1 MPHRKDGVSSALH
14 LGKYEIIQRI
24 AFGGMAEIYLAR
36 ASGIEGFEKVVVL
49 KRILPQ
55 YAADREFVQMFLRE
69 ARLAAT
75 LDQANIAHVYDIGEE
90 GGSYFYT
97 MEYLHGQDVRGI
109 MRTLKRRDQRL
120 PLEHALGIIM
130 GAASGLH
137 YAHEKKGP
145 DGRPLGIVHRDV
157 SPSNIV
163 VTFDGG
169 VKVVDF
175 GIAKA
180 SADPDL
186 SKGYSFKGKL
196 TYISPEQMNTRA
208 FDRRSDIFSL
218 GVVLYEIT
226 THRRF
231 YNGTTDIEVV
241 KQMLEGGIARPSQH
255 TRDYPSDLEAIVM
268 RALETDP
275 ERRYPTARAMQRDL
289 ETFARKHSVHVSSTA
304 MAEWM
309 EATFGAARE
318 AWDVRTPGAETPV
331 TARGGVVELPT
342 LDPIPTPLP
351 SRSPSTSI
359 PPAVVPE
366 QAQPVPAPLPRR
378 VAPRLVAAGV
388 LVAVV
393 AAIGV
398 GLARRRQLAT
408 MVAAPP
414 PPAPVVMLVA
424 EGGNVAIEHAPA
436 AGQPA
441 PAPPPAPAPAPPPAA
456 APEPALAPP
465 APAPSP
471 VVADAPHVRAPHG
484 SRRHGAKAAGHAPDF
499 SSSLARRER
508 ELRGCFEDAG
518 ATAADGAG
526 EIAFRFQIRADGHVT
541 SVDVLPESVGSTRMG
556 GCLRRVAAATVFSP
570 QPKPV
575 TFRIPV
581 SLKVRLDGK
590 TSR

>member
-1 MPHRKDGVSSALH
+1 MPEPYDAAPSGLR
-14 LGKYEIIQRI
+14 LGKYEIVQRI
-24 AFGGMAEIYLAR
+24 AYGGMAEIYLAR

-120 PLEHALGIIM
+120 PLEHAIGIVM

-145 DGRPLGIVHRDV
+145 DGRGLGIVHRDV

-196 TYISPEQMNTRA
+196 TYISPEQMNTRSL
-208 FDRRSDIFSL
+208 DRRSDVFSL

-226 THRRF
+226 THRRL

-241 KQMLEGGIARPSQH
+241 RQMLEGGIPRPTQH
-255 TRDYPSDLEAIVM
+255 SPGYPPDLEAIVM

-289 ETFARKHSVHVSSTA
+289 EAFARNHGVHVSSTA
-304 MAEWM
+304 LAEWM
-309 EATFGAARE
+309 EATFGAGRE
-318 AWDVRTPGAETPV
+318 AWHERTPGAVTPM
-331 TARGGVVELPT
+331 TAREPLQKGPGEDGAPT
-342 LDPIPTPLP
+342 KALRRAP
-351 SRSPSTSI
+351 SVSI
-359 PPAVVPE
+359 PP
-366 QAQPVPAPLPRR
+366 PVE
-378 VAPRLVAAGV
+378 VAPPPPQTVRRGPRLFAVAALLVAAA
-388 LVAVV
+388 LT
-393 AAIGV
+393 GV
-398 GLARRRQLAT
+398 GVARRRQLVAR
-408 MVAAPP
+408 VAAGAR
-414 PPAPVVMLVA
+414 PAPPVVMLVA
-424 EGGNVAIEHAPA
+424 EGGHVAIEH
-436 AGQPA
+436 GE
-441 PAPPPAPAPAPPPAA
+441 APAPPPAA
-456 APEPALAPP
+456 PPAPLPAPAAAPP
-465 APAPSP
+465 A
-471 VVADAPHVRAPHG
+471 DLPHARPGRGSHRHG
-484 SRRHGAKAAGHAPDF
+484 SATTGRAPDF
-499 SSSLARRER
+499 SASLARRER
-508 ELRGCFEDAG
+508 ELRACFEEAG
-518 ATAADGAG
+518 AQAADGAG
-526 EIAFRFQIRADGHVT
+526 EIAFRFQIRADGHVA
-541 SVDVLPESVGSTRMG
+541 SVDVLPESVGSTRVG
-556 GCLRRVAAATVFSP
+556 ACLRRVAAGTVFAP
-570 QPKPV
+570 QPQPV

-590 TSR
+590 TPR

>member
-1 MPHRKDGVSSALH
+1 MAITNIPHRKEGSVSALR
-14 LGKYEIIQRI
+14 LGKYEILQRI

-137 YAHEKKGP
+137 HAHEKKGP

-289 ETFARKHSVHVSSTA
+289 EAFARKHSVHVSSTA

-342 LDPIPTPLP
+342 IDPVPTPAP
-351 SRSPSTSI
+351 SKPSTSI

-366 QAQPVPAPLPRR
+366 QQPQPRPRR
-378 VAPRLVAAGV
+378 ALPRLVAVG
-388 LVAVV
+388 LLM
-393 AAIGV
+393 AAIGATGV

-408 MVAAPP
+408 MVTAPP
-414 PPAPVVMLVA
+414 PTAPVVMLVA
-424 EGGNVAIEHAPA
+424 EGGNVAIEHPA
-436 AGQPA
+436 ASQPA
-441 PAPPPAPAPAPPPAA
+441 PAPPPAPAPT
-456 APEPALAPP
+456 P
-465 APAPSP
+465 APAP
-471 VVADAPHVRAPHG
+471 AAPAAPATVTDPPHTRPPHG
-484 SRRHGAKAAGHAPDF
+484 SHRRGAATAGHASDF
-499 SSSLARRER
+499 SASLARRER
-508 ELRGCFEDAG
+508 ELRACFEDAG
-518 ATAADGAG
+518 AKAADGGG

-541 SVDVLPESVGSTRMG
+541 SVDVLPESVGSTRLG
-556 GCLRRVAAATVFSP
+556 GCLRRVAAAAVFSP